1 MLIENLIY
9 LLTPCS
15 PMVKEMGYLR
25 ESVSIMSRY
34 SRCKRDW
41 CNHLRKSRATIKN
54 AIRQAPANGKVI
66 IFGAGLGYDLPVTQL
81 TSHFSQV
88 LLVDL
93 VHTLPIKAKA
103 LFNRNIELVVR
114 DVTESLTNIYEG
126 RDEIYDP
133 RGFLEDK
140 KVGLVIS
147 LNLLS
152 QLPSLPVR
160 FLDQHYGIS
169 ENDADRI
176 SQRIIQAHIAYLQKF
191 DTNVCLVTDI
201 ERQVNGPDGEQIA
214 KFSALNDVQIPWN
227 GNTWLWDIAPLG
239 EEDAEYSV
247 TNKVL
252 GISNIT
258 NASLTGVNG

>member
-9 LLTPCS
+9 LFTPCS

-41 CNHLRKSRATIKN
+41 FNHLRKSKATIEN
-54 AIRQAPANGKVI
+54 AIGQAPANGKVI
-66 IFGAGLGYDLPVTQL
+66 IFGAGLGYDLPLTQL

-93 VHTLPIKAKA
+93 VHTLPIKGKA
-103 LFNRNIELVVR
+103 LVNRNVELVVR

-126 RDEIYDP
+126 RDEIYEP

-152 QLPSLPVR
+152 QLASLPVR
-160 FLDQHYGIS
+160 FLKKHHGIS
-169 ENDADRI
+169 ENEADLI
-176 SQRIIQAHIAYLQKF
+176 SQKIIQAHLTYLQKF

-201 ERQVNGPDGEQIA
+201 ERQVKGLDGEQIA
-214 KFSALNDVQIPWN
+214 KFSALHDVQVPWN
-227 GNTWLWDIAPLG
+227 GTTWLWNIAPLG